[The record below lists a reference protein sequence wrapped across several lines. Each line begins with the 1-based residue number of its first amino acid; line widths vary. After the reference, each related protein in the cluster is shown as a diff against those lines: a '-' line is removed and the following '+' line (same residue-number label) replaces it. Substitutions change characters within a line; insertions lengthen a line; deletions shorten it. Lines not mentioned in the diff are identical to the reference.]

1 MRILIEKLRSLPRL
15 AALGLGGVVLFIALV
30 YYPVG
35 AIWLHHIDD
44 TETLDLAAYHTE
56 GESYAVS
63 TAIALI
69 DREVNKHRWV
79 SSDPAIFPGALLVR
93 MPAFQRGIMGSIARF
108 SIEMYDQV
116 ARTRGSSSA
125 DTDLQK
131 ANGLLNY
138 SPYVWLFDFDTS
150 WLPTASTPTQ
160 YRAGMESL
168 KSYNERLAKGNA
180 VFERR
185 ADNLI
190 QVIDR
195 MASDLGASSAAIAN
209 FVDTRSGLS
218 LPGAAELYYTTKGR
232 LYANYLLLEGLRK
245 DFDVV
250 INERQLGPA
259 WDQLMLSLRDGLRLD
274 NLLIFNAAPDSQFFP
289 NHLATQGFYVLRAR
303 MQMREITNILMK

>member
-1 MRILIEKLRSLPRL
+1 MRIILKKLRSLPRL
-15 AALGLGGVVLFIALV
+15 AALGLGGIVLFIALV

-35 AIWLHHIDD
+35 AIWLHNIDD
-44 TETLDLAAYHTE
+44 SETIDVTPYHAE
-56 GESYAVS
+56 GESHAVS
-63 TAIALI
+63 AAIALL
-69 DREVNKHRWV
+69 DREVNQHRWV
-79 SSDPAIFPGALLVR
+79 SSDPIIVPGALLVR
-93 MPAFQRGIMGSIARF
+93 MPAFQRGIVGSIARF

-116 ARTRGSSSA
+116 ARTRGSSAA
-125 DTDLQK
+125 DPDLQR

-138 SPYVWLFDFDTS
+138 SPYVWMFDFETS

-160 YRAGMESL
+160 YRSGIASL
-168 KSYNERLAKGNA
+168 KSYNERLAKGQA

-195 MASDLGASSAAIAN
+195 MASDLGSSSAGIAQ

-218 LPGAAELYYTTKGR
+218 LSGAAELYYTTKGR
-232 LYANYLLLEGLRK
+232 LYTSYILLEALRK
-245 DFDVV
+245 DFDTV
-250 INERQLGPA
+250 ISERQLSPA

-274 NLLIFNAAPDSQFFP
+274 NVLIFNASPDSQFFP

-303 MQMREITNILMK
+303 LQMREITNILMK